1 MGGNI
6 RKLQIKYN
14 TYQLIIYHTR
24 LKMVCFC
31 ELNSIS
37 YQHGTKRDHLHILI
51 VGWCMDSFS
60 VLRKIIPKHLRMTI
74 FVFSIK
80 PFTRMALISHTYTLS
95 SANTKPPLYFSSIPS
110 FPLISSST
118 FSTCLLLFTFPSSP
132 FLSCY
137 LNAPLHPLLTNQ
149 HYHLILPLRN
159 NSHNYYFAY

>member
-1 MGGNI
+1 
-6 RKLQIKYN
+6 
-14 TYQLIIYHTR
+14 
-24 LKMVCFC
+24 
-31 ELNSIS
+31 
-37 YQHGTKRDHLHILI
+37 
-51 VGWCMDSFS
+51 MDSFS

-137 LNAPLHPLLTNQ
+137 LNAPLHPLLTHQ
-149 HYHLILPLRN
+149 HYHLILLPSEITHIITISLN
-159 NSHNYYFAY
+159 NIPCINRSCGQPFRSTYVLTRMYVHSMDTYERSNHSHQFGCRTFYALWR